1 MFEKY
6 GQTDRQTDG
15 QTPTPAHGRT
25 DGKTELYML
34 IIIIMIELFVV
45 FQLFKNFDYFSQVAL

>member
-1 MFEKY
+1 M
-6 GQTDRQTDG
+6 DRQTDG

-34 IIIIMIELFVV
+34 IIMIIMIIIVIFVV
-45 FQLFKNFDYFSQVAL
+45 LQLFKNFDCLSEVTL